1 MFDHFLAG
9 KKTVF
14 IIAFLIVVASS
25 GAPVQAGNE
34 VRPGSAKG
42 DRHFLWSAETG
53 ENTVYLLGSIHLLRR
68 ESYPLPDAIE
78 KIYDCCN
85 IVVFETD
92 IDRQNDPKMQNR
104 MRQRGLY
111 PRGQTLSGNIS
122 GETYRLLGEKLSAA
136 GLKASSFEQFK
147 PWFAAIA
154 VSGMELQRL
163 GFDPALGIDR
173 HFFERAKKDRKKLVF
188 LETNEYQINLF
199 AGLNRSKQEILL
211 RQMLKEIDVIE
222 RMFSSI
228 VDSWQSGN
236 AQKLGSILDIS
247 FRDYPEIYNQFIIK
261 RNKIW
266 VRKIEKLMNQRDNVL
281 VIVGA
286 GHLTGRESIIEL
298 LLRKGYK
305 VTQK

>member
-1 MFDHFLAG
+1 MFDRFLAG
-9 KKTVF
+9 IKTVY
-14 IIAFLIVVASS
+14 IIVFLIVFASS
-25 GAPVQAGNE
+25 GAPVLAGDE
-34 VRPGSAKG
+34 VNPDSAKEN
-42 DRHFLWSAETG
+42 RHFLWSVEAG

-68 ESYPLPDAIE
+68 ESYPLPNAIE
-78 KIYDCCN
+78 EIYDCCK

-92 IDRQNDPKMQNR
+92 IDKQNDLKMQNR

-122 GETYRLLGEKLSAA
+122 GQTYRLLGEKLSAA
-136 GLKASSFEQFK
+136 GLEASSFEQFK

-154 VSGMELQRL
+154 VAGMELQRL
-163 GFDPALGIDR
+163 GFDPDLGIDR
-173 HFFERAKKDRKKLVF
+173 HFFDRAKKDRKKLVF

-222 RMFSSI
+222 RMFSDI

-236 AQKLGSILDIS
+236 AQKLGSILHIS
-247 FRDYPEIYNQFIIK
+247 FRDYPAIYNQFIIK
-261 RNKIW
+261 RNRRW
-266 VRKIEKLMNQRDNVL
+266 VRKIEKLMNQRNDVL

-286 GHLTGRESIIEL
+286 GHLVGKESIIEL
-298 LLRKGYK
+298 LKRKGYR

>member
-1 MFDHFLAG
+1 MFNRFIA

-14 IIAFLIVVASS
+14 IVTFLIVFATT
-25 GAPVQAGNE
+25 GAPVPAGDN
-34 VRPGSAKG
+34 VYRGSAKEY
-42 DRHFLWSAETG
+42 RHFLWSVET
-53 ENTVYLLGSIHLLRR
+53 EKNTVYLLGAIHLLRR
-68 ESYPLPDAIE
+68 ASYPLPDAIE

-92 IDRQNDPKMQNR
+92 IDKQNDLKLQNL
-104 MRQRGLY
+104 MRQRGMY
-111 PRGQTLSGNIS
+111 PKGQTLSGNIS
-122 GETYRLLGEKLSAA
+122 SQTYRLLGEKLSAA

-173 HFFERAKKDRKKLVF
+173 HFFDRAKRDRKKLVF

-199 AGLNRSKQEILL
+199 AGLNRGKQEMLL

-222 RMFSSI
+222 GMFSDI
-228 VDSWQSGN
+228 IDSWQSGN
-236 AQKLGSILDIS
+236 AQKLDSILDIS
-247 FRDYPEIYNQFIIK
+247 FRDYPGIYDQFIIK
-261 RNKIW
+261 RNRRWI
-266 VRKIEKLMNQRDNVL
+266 RKIEKLMNQRDDVL

-286 GHLTGRESIIEL
+286 GHLAGRESIIDL
-298 LLRKGYK
+298 LQRKGYK